1 VLSLILIASF
11 CRSRARL
18 PPALHFSGRKDPRIH
33 HPPARCAPT
42 SGFTPEAT
50 LICFPKKT
58 LGSLMDNIEVA
69 TPPWSISSID
79 CATVYFIK
87 GTWPV
92 LRPVISAM
100 NPGDERWW

>member
-1 VLSLILIASF
+1 MIGNDFSAELVGLAGELSRGIKIA
-11 CRSRARL
+11 
-18 PPALHFSGRKDPRIH
+18 
-33 HPPARCAPT
+33 
-42 SGFTPEAT
+42 
-50 LICFPKKT
+50 KKT

-79 CATVYFIK
+79 CATVHFIK